1 MLWFSSSKF
10 GNPLPPK
17 LFHLFDVISLEALCI
32 NVRVQMETEF
42 QDLNTFPNSVWE
54 RETIWEELKNADTAS
69 QHLTTNRH

>member
-10 GNPLPPK
+10 GSSLLSET

-69 QHLTTNRH
+69 QHLTNRH